1 MKFSVKNL
9 KPFVKVAVN
18 NIKEEII
25 SQLIAQLES
34 AYQYADMTNEDNM
47 YNILLEEPDTI
58 LNNQVDSD
66 IVSDVMHL
74 LKKNEIAEIV
84 GYWQQEKIDML
95 IEDFD
100 ELPRTLRKLLQGFI

>member
-25 SQLIAQLES
+25 SQLISQLES
-34 AYQYADMTNEDNM
+34 AYQYADMTNEDDM
-47 YNILLEEPDTI
+47 YNILLAEPDII

-66 IVSDVMHL
+66 IASDVIYM
-74 LKKNEIAEIV
+74 LKKNEIAEVV
-84 GYWQQEKIDML
+84 GY
-95 IEDFD
+95 
-100 ELPRTLRKLLQGFI
+100 